1 MVYSLDSDQTPYVA
15 PVNNRFTRDWVA
27 FHMMS
32 TICRLTD
39 QRNASYNFLKNGG
52 MAFAQ
57 NLKELRASDL
67 ALAARV
73 VEPMW
78 GDSLEAMQ
86 AASANVLG
94 TDGHRRHCRHEG
106 WADIKMFSPP
116 LIFLTPNIADTQHP
130 LLLVIQ
136 GETVD
141 LGAVAADMPEDLQ
154 DMRRVLDP
162 ALWLDSEEH
171 LPHVGFTDSLG
182 YMAWYEWNGKAYEV
196 RSDAPST
203 SVSWLNR
210 RDWAPDFRSA
220 WLTAHQQFMEKEGEP
235 VTSDAQDEDAP
246 MPPAEDGQQDAHM
259 ANAEETDDSTAE
271 LTRAIRC
278 GISEAFC
285 DGINSGFY
293 INSYTT
299 KPGPGLA
306 GMLEELQKGLQ
317 KVVYGFGTFSF
328 PEKMFCPFLV
338 LCCCCCCWCC
348 CCCL

>member
-1 MVYSLDSDQTPYVA
+1 MVLVGGAVGCAPGRRAMLHAKRPCSLDALVCGSIP
-15 PVNNRFTRDWVA
+15 
-27 FHMMS
+27 S
-32 TICRLTD
+32 
-39 QRNASYNFLKNGG
+39 
-52 MAFAQ
+52 
-57 NLKELRASDL
+57 
-67 ALAARV
+67 ALA
-73 VEPMW
+73 EDPFD
-78 GDSLEAMQ
+78 G
-86 AASANVLG
+86 AASL
-94 TDGHRRHCRHEG
+94 RRPSARSRRFRACGVVAQTQGRMRP
-106 WADIKMFSPP
+106 IQ
-116 LIFLTPNIADTQHP
+116 LTPFECQTCYGG
-130 LLLVIQ
+130 LVA
-136 GETVD
+136 GRHN
-141 LGAVAADMPEDLQ
+141 LDLQ

-220 WLTAHQQFMEKEGEP
+220 WLTAHQQFMEKEGEA

-246 MPPAEDGQQDAHM
+246 MPPAEDGQQDAEM
-259 ANAEETDDSTAE
+259 ATAEETDDSTAE

-306 GMLEELQKGLQ
+306 GMLEELQKGPQ
-317 KVVYGFGTFSF
+317 KVVFSLYALI
-328 PEKMFCPFLV
+328 EKMFCLFGLM
-338 LCCCCCCWCC
+338 L
-348 CCCL
+348 LLLLLLLLLL

>member
-1 MVYSLDSDQTPYVA
+1 
-15 PVNNRFTRDWVA
+15 
-27 FHMMS
+27 
-32 TICRLTD
+32 
-39 QRNASYNFLKNGG
+39 
-52 MAFAQ
+52 
-57 NLKELRASDL
+57 
-67 ALAARV
+67 
-73 VEPMW
+73 
-78 GDSLEAMQ
+78 
-86 AASANVLG
+86 
-94 TDGHRRHCRHEG
+94 
-106 WADIKMFSPP
+106 
-116 LIFLTPNIADTQHP
+116 
-130 LLLVIQ
+130 
-136 GETVD
+136 
-141 LGAVAADMPEDLQ
+141 
-154 DMRRVLDP
+154 
-162 ALWLDSEEH
+162 
-171 LPHVGFTDSLG
+171 
-182 YMAWYEWNGKAYEV
+182 MAWYEWNGKVYEV

-306 GMLEELQKGLQ
+306 GMLEELQKGPQ
-317 KVVYGFGTFSF
+317 KVVFSLYALI
-328 PEKMFCPFLV
+328 EKMFCLFGLM
-338 LCCCCCCWCC
+338 L
-348 CCCL
+348 LLLLLLLLLL

>member
-1 MVYSLDSDQTPYVA
+1 MRRKGKALRPSIHIGSEAEADY
-15 PVNNRFTRDWVA
+15 
-27 FHMMS
+27 
-32 TICRLTD
+32 
-39 QRNASYNFLKNGG
+39 G
-52 MAFAQ
+52 MQ
-57 NLKELRASDL
+57 GRM
-67 ALAARV
+67 R
-73 VEPMW
+73 PI
-78 GDSLEAMQ
+78 Q
-86 AASANVLG
+86 
-94 TDGHRRHCRHEG
+94 
-106 WADIKMFSPP
+106 
-116 LIFLTPNIADTQHP
+116 LTPFECQTCYGG
-130 LLLVIQ
+130 LV
-136 GETVD
+136 
-141 LGAVAADMPEDLQ
+141 AVRHNLDLQ

-220 WLTAHQQFMEKEGEP
+220 WLTAHQQFLEKEGEP

-246 MPPAEDGQQDAHM
+246 MPPAEDGQQDAEM

-317 KVVYGFGTFSF
+317 KVVFFPVCINKEGVLSF
-328 PEKMFCPFLV
+328 WFDVAVAVTVVIVVVVVVVAVVVFRLKR
-338 LCCCCCCWCC
+338 
-348 CCCL
+348 

>member
-1 MVYSLDSDQTPYVA
+1 MPTLLRHACSESCYKYSDASSV
-15 PVNNRFTRDWVA
+15 RFK
-27 FHMMS
+27 
-32 TICRLTD
+32 ICRHGFYHVVNVFEGCRVRRKGKALRPSIHIGSEAEAD
-39 QRNASYNFLKNGG
+39 YG
-52 MAFAQ
+52 MQ
-57 NLKELRASDL
+57 GRM
-67 ALAARV
+67 R
-73 VEPMW
+73 PI
-78 GDSLEAMQ
+78 Q
-86 AASANVLG
+86 
-94 TDGHRRHCRHEG
+94 
-106 WADIKMFSPP
+106 
-116 LIFLTPNIADTQHP
+116 LTPFECQTCYGG
-130 LLLVIQ
+130 LVA
-136 GETVD
+136 GRHN
-141 LGAVAADMPEDLQ
+141 LDLQ

-220 WLTAHQQFMEKEGEP
+220 WLTAHQQFMEKEGEA

-246 MPPAEDGQQDAHM
+246 MPPAEDGQQDAEM
-259 ANAEETDDSTAE
+259 ATAEETDDSTAE

-306 GMLEELQKGLQ
+306 GMLEELQKGPQ
-317 KVVYGFGTFSF
+317 KVVFFFPLCINREDVLSF
-328 PEKMFCPFLV
+328 WFDVAVAVTVVIVVVVVVVAVVVFRLKR
-338 LCCCCCCWCC
+338 
-348 CCCL
+348 